1 MNMSDKVYIILNEDG
16 TLCRTRNHDEY
27 IYKTIDGLK
36 KNGQKFRGKKVAV
49 FQFADIKEVNDLL
62 DK

>member
-1 MNMSDKVYIILNEDG
+1 MNMSDKVYIILNEDMSI
-16 TLCRTRNHDEY
+16 CKTRNGDEY
-27 IYKTIDGLK
+27 HYKTIEGLR

-49 FQFADIKEVNDLL
+49 FQLADIKKVNDLL